1 MSERTSFILVGLLAN
16 IFALATTLLF
26 TQSNIC
32 TIACTCEYVSRDGIS
47 CDRREAMCRE
57 NNCSIEGCVN
67 QNNFRCYL
75 QGNCYSAWC
84 AVGWI
89 LVAMLYLI
97 GICALAIVCWQSWK
111 KANYENG
118 NQAHHSNYIQLR
130 DDVKRSEERPEKSN
144 KIDLVI

>member
-1 MSERTSFILVGLLAN
+1 MSERTSFILVGLIAN

-32 TIACTCEYVSRDGIS
+32 TIACTCEYISRDGIS
-47 CDRREAMCRE
+47 CDHREAMCQE
-57 NNCSIEGCVN
+57 NNCTLKGCIN
-67 QNNFRCYL
+67 QNNLQCYL
-75 QGNCYSAWC
+75 QGDCYSGWC

-97 GICALAIVCWQSWK
+97 GICALVIVCWQSYK
-111 KANYENG
+111 KVNYENG